1 MWIFRW
7 LKGHVQTV
15 KEESAMIKASTIQRA
30 ALDTLRS
37 DTIVNSIAEQ
47 AYVAPSSDEVSNAVT
62 EFVDHLTLSDEVS
75 VRQTCGSNF
84 DVIAAAFTDKSGVVA
99 KALSDKVIAD
109 DKEAFRAD
117 VQTYADHLQYKH
129 GIDDG
134 QAAAESQSQQ

>member
-1 MWIFRW
+1 
-7 LKGHVQTV
+7 
-15 KEESAMIKASTIQRA
+15 MIKASTIQRT

-37 DTIVNSIAEQ
+37 DTIISSIAEQ
-47 AYVAPSSDEVSNAVT
+47 AYVAPSAEEVSTAVT
-62 EFVDHLTLSDEVS
+62 EFVDHLTLSDEAS

-99 KALSDKVIAD
+99 KALTDKVISD

-134 QAAAESQSQQ
+134 QTSADSQSQQ

>member
-1 MWIFRW
+1 
-7 LKGHVQTV
+7 
-15 KEESAMIKASTIQRA
+15 MIKASTIQRA

-62 EFVDHLTLSDEVS
+62 EFVDHLTLSDEAS
-75 VRQTCGSNF
+75 VRRTCGSNF

-99 KALSDKVIAD
+99 KALTDKVIAD

-134 QAAAESQSQQ
+134 QAVAESQSQQ